1 MPCLPFV
8 VIVLQT
14 EVCLS
19 GGDLLSGVVGLPAA
33 ETLHGAQHPPHP
45 AQQVQTG
52 QDGHTESAMR
62 RMMIKIEITS
72 RLGFLRLSADFVS

>member
-19 GGDLLSGVVGLPAA
+19 GGDLVSGVGGLPAA
-33 ETLHGAQHPPHP
+33 EALHGAQHPPHP

-62 RMMIKIEITS
+62 MMIEI
-72 RLGFLRLSADFVS
+72 

>member
-19 GGDLLSGVVGLPAA
+19 GGDLVSVVSDLPGA
-33 ETLHGAQHPPHP
+33 EPLHGAQHPPHP

-62 RMMIKIEITS
+62 MIKNNQQIRIPEIECRVQTS
-72 RLGFLRLSADFVS
+72 GS

>member
-19 GGDLLSGVVGLPAA
+19 GGDLVSGLVGLPAA
-33 ETLHGAQHPPHP
+33 EALHSAQHPPDP

-52 QDGHTESAMR
+52 QDGHTESAMMR
-62 RMMIKIEITS
+62 
-72 RLGFLRLSADFVS
+72 FLRLSADFRELR